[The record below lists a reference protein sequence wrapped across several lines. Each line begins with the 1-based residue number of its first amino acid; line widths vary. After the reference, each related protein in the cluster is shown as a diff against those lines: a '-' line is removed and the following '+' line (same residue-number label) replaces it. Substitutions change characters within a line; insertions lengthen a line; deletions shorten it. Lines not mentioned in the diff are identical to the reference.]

1 MEQNDEEISAKIFC
15 ARATSMGF
23 DVTFW
28 ACAGMRTEIREAA
41 ENSTDEIFRAMTDRD
56 RARLIFNLFNDR
68 GNREIFSEDLE
79 YKKCP
84 IDLTLT
90 GM

>member
-1 MEQNDEEISAKIFC
+1 MAQYNGKFSAKIFC

-41 ENSTDEIFRAMTDRD
+41 ENSTGEIFRAMRDRD
-56 RARLIFNLFNDR
+56 RARLIFNLFNDS
-68 GNREIFSEDLE
+68 GN
-79 YKKCP
+79 
-84 IDLTLT
+84 
-90 GM
+90 